1 MENITTQEIA
11 QKTAQETAKILLE
24 IGAVE
29 VSPSKPFHY
38 ASGLQGPIY
47 CDNRKLLSYPK
58 QRKQIAEYFVDKIN
72 SLGLEFD
79 QLAGLATAGIPHAA
93 FIAQLMDK
101 PMVYIRSKPKAH
113 GRRNQVEGDAKPGQK
128 LLLIEDLINQ
138 GASLNEALLGVK
150 EAELTPVSCMA
161 IVSYQTKNA
170 ESVSKEWNLSL
181 YSLTN
186 FDALCDQALTMGK
199 INENEKALLHSWR
212 EDPKDWSDKHSV

>member
-1 MENITTQEIA
+1 MKE
-11 QKTAQETAKILLE
+11 KTAEILLE

-29 VSPSKPFHY
+29 VRPSQPFSY
-38 ASGLQGPIY
+38 ASGLKGPIY
-47 CDNRKLLSYPK
+47 CDNRKLLSYPS
-58 QRKQIAEYFVDKIN
+58 QRKKIAEFFVEKIN

-93 FIAQLMDK
+93 FVAHLMEK

-113 GRRNQVEGDAKPGQK
+113 GRRNQVEGDAKAGQS

-150 EAELTPVSCMA
+150 EADLKPISCLA
-161 IVSYQTKNA
+161 IVSYQTENSKA
-170 ESVSKEWNLSL
+170 VSKEWDLPL
-181 YSLTN
+181 HSLTD
-186 FDALCDQALTMGK
+186 FDALCDQALKMGK

-212 EDPKDWSDKHSV
+212 DDPKGWSDKHSV

>member
-1 MENITTQEIA
+1 MND
-11 QKTAQETAKILLE
+11 KTAMETAKILLE

-29 VSPSKPFHY
+29 VRPSDPFNY
-38 ASGLQGPIY
+38 ASGLRGPIY

-58 QRKQIAEYFVDKIN
+58 QRKQIAEFFVEKIN

-93 FIAQLMDK
+93 FIAHLMEK

-113 GRRNQVEGDAKPGQK
+113 GRRNQVEGDAQPGQS

-150 EAELTPVSCMA
+150 EADLKPVSCLA
-161 IVSYQTKNA
+161 IVSYQTSNA
-170 ESVSKEWNLSL
+170 KSVSEQWNLPL
-181 YSLTN
+181 HSLTD
-186 FDALCDQALTMGK
+186 FDALCDQALEMGK

-212 EDPKDWSDKHSV
+212 EDPKSWSDKHSV